1 MGALESVIFDSC
13 RRMDPL
19 ELTLLEAATALRKR
33 QLGHLEYVQALLAQ
47 TDRLPS
53 LNAWISRDPEGL
65 ILQAKALDQASSAP
79 SELLP
84 LAGIPMAIKD
94 NIDTAVLPTSGGTR
108 ALQAARPK
116 HNAPVVDVL
125 LQAGAMIAGKTN
137 LHELALGGTNH
148 NAVTGACRN
157 PWNPSRISGGS
168 SGGSAVAVAA
178 RMVPAALGTDTG
190 ASVRLPAALC
200 GVVGFR
206 PTTGR
211 YPSEGILHLS
221 PTKDTA
227 GPIARSVADVA
238 WLDGWM
244 ALKPS
249 DLPHLSLKGL
259 RLGLPRAD
267 FFEGADPQV
276 LAVIE
281 QCLRTLIRQGIECVP
296 LDVKALKLHN
306 EATGSTLV
314 MFEMMRSLPAYLRQ
328 HGMPMEALLAG
339 IGSPDVARLLARQ
352 LGAERVTSA
361 AYAAAL
367 TRRQKL
373 QAVYARHFAD
383 HRLDALAFPTCRM
396 SAPHIGQDDT
406 VALSGQLLPTFPTL
420 IRNTDPGSNAGL
432 PCISIPVGLTA
443 EGLPVGLELDGACG
457 SDRHL
462 LRVAAAIERALP
474 SMPRPPGV

>member
-1 MGALESVIFDSC
+1 
-13 RRMDPL
+13 MDPL
-19 ELTLLEAATALRKR
+19 ELTLMKAASALRTR
-33 QLGHLEYVQALLAQ
+33 ELGHVEYVQALLAQ
-47 TDRLPS
+47 TDRLNP
-53 LNAWISRDPEGL
+53 LNAWISRDPERL
-65 ILQAKALDQASSAP
+65 IAQAKALDQTRP
-79 SELLP
+79 ELQKP
-84 LAGIPMAIKD
+84 LAGIPVAIKD
-94 NIDTAVLPTSGGTR
+94 NIDTSDFPTSGGTR
-108 ALQAARPK
+108 ALLDARPK
-116 HNAPVVDVL
+116 RNAPVVHAL
-125 LQAGAMIAGKTN
+125 LQAGALIAGKTN

-221 PTKDTA
+221 PTKDTV
-227 GPIARSVADVA
+227 GPMARNVADVA
-238 WLDGWM
+238 WLDGLL
-244 ALKPS
+244 AHEPCDS
-249 DLPHLSLKGL
+249 PRLSLKGL

-267 FFEGADPQV
+267 FFDGADPEV

-281 QCLRTLIRQGIECVP
+281 QSLQELIRQGVACVP
-296 LDVKALKLHN
+296 LDVQELNLHN
-306 EATGSTLV
+306 PATGSTLV
-314 MFEMMRSLPAYLRQ
+314 MFEMMQSLPAYLRQ
-328 HGMPMEALLAG
+328 YGMPMDALLAG
-339 IGSPDVARLLARQ
+339 IGSPDVAQLLARQ

-361 AYAAAL
+361 AYAAARA
-367 TRRQKL
+367 RRLKL

-396 SAPHIGQDDT
+396 TAPPIGQDDQVT
-406 VALSGQLLPTFPTL
+406 LSGQQMSTFPTL

-432 PCISIPVGLTA
+432 PGISIPVGLTA
-443 EGLPVGLELDGACG
+443 AGLPVGLELDGACG

-474 SMPRPPGV
+474 PMPRPPGV

>member
-1 MGALESVIFDSC
+1 
-13 RRMDPL
+13 MDPL
-19 ELTLLEAATALRKR
+19 ELTLMEAASALRTR

-47 TDRLPS
+47 TERMAP
-53 LNAWISRDPEGL
+53 LNAWISRDPEL
-65 ILQAKALDQASSAP
+65 LTAQAKALDQERTEHP
-79 SELLP
+79 KP
-84 LAGIPMAIKD
+84 LTGIPLAIKD
-94 NIDTAVLPTSGGTR
+94 NIDTTDLPTSGGTR
-108 ALQAARPK
+108 ALLAARPQR
-116 HNAPVVDVL
+116 NAPVVDDL
-125 LQAGAMIAGKTN
+125 LQAGALIAGKTN

-148 NAVTGACRN
+148 NAVTGACHN

-211 YPSEGILHLS
+211 YAAEGMLHLS
-221 PTKDTA
+221 PTKDTV
-227 GPIARSVADVA
+227 GPMARSVADVA
-238 WLDGWM
+238 WLDGCL
-244 ALKPS
+244 AHEAC
-249 DLPHLSLKGL
+249 DLPHRSLKGL

-267 FFEGADPQV
+267 FFEGADPEV

-281 QCLRTLIRQGIECVP
+281 RSLQALIREGVECVP
-296 LDVKALKLHN
+296 LEINELNLHN

-314 MFEMMRSLPAYLRQ
+314 MFEMVRSLPTYLQQ
-328 HGMPMEALLAG
+328 HSMPMDALLAG

-352 LGAERVTSA
+352 LGAEPVTSA
-361 AYAAAL
+361 AYAAAQD
-367 TRRQKL
+367 RRQKL

-396 SAPHIGQDDT
+396 TAPRIGQDDR
-406 VALSGQLLPTFPTL
+406 VLLLGQQMPTFPTL

-432 PCISIPVGLTA
+432 PGISIPVGLTA
-443 EGLPVGLELDGACG
+443 EGLPVGLELDGAWG

-474 SMPRPPGV
+474 PMPRPPGV

>member
-1 MGALESVIFDSC
+1 
-13 RRMDPL
+13 MDPL
-19 ELTLLEAATALRKR
+19 ELTLMKAALALRTR
-33 QLGHLEYVQALLAQ
+33 ELGHLEYVQALLAQ
-47 TDRLPS
+47 TDRLSP
-53 LNAWISRDPEGL
+53 LNAWISRDPERL
-65 ILQAKALDQASSAP
+65 IEQAKALDQVRP
-79 SELLP
+79 EYQKT
-84 LAGIPMAIKD
+84 LAGIPIAIKD
-94 NIDTAVLPTSGGTR
+94 NIDTTDLPTSGGTR
-108 ALQAARPK
+108 ALLDARPK
-116 HNAPVVDVL
+116 RNAPVVDIL
-125 LQAGAMIAGKTN
+125 LQAGALIAGKTN

-200 GVVGFR
+200 GLVGFR

-221 PTKDTA
+221 PTKDTV
-227 GPIARSVADVA
+227 GPMARNVADVA
-238 WLDGWM
+238 WLDGLL
-244 ALKPS
+244 AHEPCDS
-249 DLPHLSLKGL
+249 PRLSLKGL

-267 FFEGADPQV
+267 FFDGADPEV

-281 QCLRTLIRQGIECVP
+281 QSLQELIRQGVACVP
-296 LDVKALKLHN
+296 LDVQELNLHN
-306 EATGSTLV
+306 PATGSTLV
-314 MFEMMRSLPAYLRQ
+314 MFEMMQSLPAYLRQ
-328 HGMPMEALLAG
+328 YGMPMDALLAG
-339 IGSPDVARLLARQ
+339 IGSPDVAQLLARQ

-361 AYAAAL
+361 AYAAARA
-367 TRRQKL
+367 RRLKL

-396 SAPHIGQDDT
+396 TAPPIGQDDQVT
-406 VALSGQLLPTFPTL
+406 LSGQQMSTFPTL

-432 PCISIPVGLTA
+432 PGISIPVGLTA
-443 EGLPVGLELDGACG
+443 AGLPVGLELDGACG

-474 SMPRPPGV
+474 PMPRPPGV

>member
-1 MGALESVIFDSC
+1 
-13 RRMDPL
+13 MDPL
-19 ELTLLEAATALRKR
+19 ELTLMEAAAALRTR
-33 QLGHLEYVQALLAQ
+33 QLGHLEYIQALLAQ
-47 TDRLPS
+47 TDRLS
-53 LNAWISRDPEGL
+53 LLNAWISRDPERL
-65 ILQAKALDQASSAP
+65 IEQAKAMDQAHP
-79 SELLP
+79 DPELQQA
-84 LAGIPMAIKD
+84 LAGIPIAIKD
-94 NIDTAVLPTSGGTR
+94 NIDTTDFPTSGGTR
-108 ALQAARPK
+108 ALLNARPK
-116 HNAPVVDVL
+116 RNAPVVDAL
-125 LQAGAMIAGKTN
+125 LQSGALIAGKTN

-157 PWNPSRISGGS
+157 PWDPSRISGGS

-200 GVVGFR
+200 GVVGLR

-211 YPSEGILHLS
+211 YPSEGMLHLS
-221 PTKDTA
+221 PSKDTV
-227 GPIARSVADVA
+227 GLMARSVADVA
-238 WLDGWM
+238 WLDGLL
-244 ALKPS
+244 AHAPF
-249 DLPHLSLKGL
+249 DLPHLSLKGV

-267 FFEGADPQV
+267 FFEGADPDV

-281 QCLRTLIRQGIECVP
+281 RSLQALIREGVECVP
-296 LDVKALKLHN
+296 LEINELNLHN

-314 MFEMMRSLPAYLRQ
+314 MFEMVRSLPTYLQQ
-328 HGMPMEALLAG
+328 HSMPMDALLAG

-352 LGAERVTSA
+352 LGAEPVTSA
-361 AYAAAL
+361 AYAAAQD
-367 TRRQKL
+367 RRQKL

-396 SAPHIGQDDT
+396 TAPPIGQDDWVT
-406 VALSGQLLPTFPTL
+406 LLGRQMPTFSTL

-432 PCISIPVGLTA
+432 PGISIPVGLTA
-443 EGLPVGLELDGACG
+443 EGLPVGLELDGAWG

-474 SMPRPPGV
+474 PMPRPPGV